1 MSVPAIQ
8 IKGLCKTFRSGL
20 RLKKFIALDNLD
32 LEVLEGEILGY
43 LGPNGAGKTT
53 TFKLILDFIR
63 PDSGD
68 IYFWGNPAR
77 GAAGR
82 REIGFLPENPY
93 FYAYLTPLEALDFYG
108 RLFSMKRSKRVRRS
122 RELLKLVGLEHAVD
136 LRLRKFSRGMLQ
148 RLGIAQA
155 LINDPRILIL
165 DEPMSGLDPM
175 GRREMRDIILKCKDT
190 GKTVIFSSHIL
201 SDVEMICDRAALLFN
216 GHLQDVVRVDEV
228 LEHEVQFY
236 EVIYTGLTE
245 EQSQTIEA
253 LGSLSSRSGGH
264 HLLRV
269 RDNEGAI
276 TVMEEIKKR
285 GGKIL
290 AFTPHRESIE
300 DIFVKKA
307 EGRLNRWGR

>member
-8 IKGLCKTFRSGL
+8 LKGLCKTFRSGL
-20 RLKKFIALDNLD
+20 RLKKFIALDDLD
-32 LEVLEGEILGY
+32 LEVREGEILGY

-68 IYFWGNPAR
+68 IYFWGKPAR

-82 REIGFLPENPY
+82 MEIGFLPENPY

-122 RELLKLVGLEHAVD
+122 SELLKLVG
-136 LRLRKFSRGMLQ
+136 
-148 RLGIAQA
+148 

-175 GRREMRDIILKCKDT
+175 GRREMRDIILKCRGT

-228 LEHEVQFY
+228 LEHEVLFY
-236 EVIYTGLTE
+236 EVIYTGLTDE
-245 EQSQTIEA
+245 KSHTIEE
-253 LGSLSSRSGGH
+253 LGFASSQSGDH

-269 RDNEGAI
+269 RDNEEAI
-276 TVMEEIKKR
+276 AAMEDIKR
-285 GGKIL
+285 QGGKVI
-290 AFTPHRESIE
+290 AFNPHRESIE

-307 EGRLNRWGR
+307 EGRLNKWGR

>member
-1 MSVPAIQ
+1 MNVPAIQ
-8 IKGLCKTFRSGL
+8 LKALCKTFHSEF

-32 LEVLEGEILGY
+32 LKVQEGEILGY

-68 IYFWGNPAR
+68 IYFWGKPAR
-77 GAAGR
+77 GTVNR
-82 REIGFLPENPY
+82 MEIGFLPENPY
-93 FYAYLTPLEALDFYG
+93 FYSYLTPLEALDFYG
-108 RLFSMKRSKRVRRS
+108 RLFGMKRSKLVHRS

-136 LRLRKFSRGMLQ
+136 IRLRKFSRGMLQ
-148 RLGIAQA
+148 RLGIAQS

-175 GRREMRDIILKCKDT
+175 GRREMRDIILKCRDA

-216 GHLQDVVRVDEV
+216 GHLQDVVQVDEV
-228 LEHEVQFY
+228 LEREVQFY
-236 EVIYTGLTE
+236 EVIYTGLPDE
-245 EQSQTIEA
+245 ESHIIEELGFASSQ
-253 LGSLSSRSGGH
+253 SGGH
-264 HLLRV
+264 HLLQV
-269 RDNEGAI
+269 RNNEEALSA
-276 TVMEEIKKR
+276 MEDIKGR
-285 GGKIL
+285 GGRVI
-290 AFTPHRESIE
+290 AFNPHRESIE

-307 EGRLNRWGR
+307 ERGVNRWGR

>member
-1 MSVPAIQ
+1 MSIPAIR
-8 IKGLCKTFRSGL
+8 IKALCKTFHSGF
-20 RLKKFIALDNLD
+20 RLKKFIALNNLD
-32 LEVLEGEILGY
+32 LKVQEGEIIGY

-68 IYFWGNPAR
+68 IYFWGKPAR

-108 RLFSMKRSKRVRRS
+108 RLFSIKRSKRVRRS
-122 RELLKLVGLEHAVD
+122 SELLKLVGLEHAVD

-175 GRREMRDIILKCKDT
+175 GRREMRDIILKCRDT

-216 GHLQDVVRVDEV
+216 GCLQDVVRVDEV
-228 LEHEVQFY
+228 LEHEVLFY
-236 EVIYTGLTE
+236 EVIYTGLTDE
-245 EQSQTIEA
+245 KSLTIEE
-253 LGSLSSRSGGH
+253 LGFASSQSGDH

-269 RDNEGAI
+269 RDNEEAI
-276 TVMEEIKKR
+276 AAMEDIKR
-285 GGKIL
+285 QGGKVI
-290 AFTPHRESIE
+290 AFNPHRESIE

-307 EGRLNRWGR
+307 EGRLNKWGR